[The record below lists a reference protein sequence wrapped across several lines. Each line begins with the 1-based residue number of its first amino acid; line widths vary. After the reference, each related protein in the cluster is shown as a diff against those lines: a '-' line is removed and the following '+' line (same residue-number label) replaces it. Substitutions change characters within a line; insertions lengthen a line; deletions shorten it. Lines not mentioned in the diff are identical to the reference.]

1 MEINKKTIERLS
13 ELARIKLTEHEEEK
27 LLGDLQKILEY
38 FNELKEVNTDAVRPM
53 TGGTQLA
60 NVFREDEERANTNRG
75 AGTEAFPEPKNP
87 NGFLEIPNVFER

>member
-13 ELARIKLTEHEEEK
+13 ELARIKLSEHEEEK

-38 FNELKEVNTDAVRPM
+38 FNELKEVDTENVRPM

-60 NVFREDEERANTNRG
+60 NVFREDEERVNTNRG
-75 AGTEAFPEPKNP
+75 AGAEFFPEEKN
-87 NGFLEIPNVFER
+87 GLLEVPSVFER